1 MRKLAIFLTLL
12 FGCHHGGSPTA
23 PAQAA
28 DLDGKVT
35 SAVTGA
41 ALPSVQITITEANQ
55 AVETATAANGSYEF
69 TSRLVAGSATITAK
83 STGYITVSGTTTLV
97 KGQNHYDIQMQP
109 LP

>member
-1 MRKLAIFLTLL
+1 MRKLALLLVLL
-12 FGCHHGGSPTA
+12 FGCHHGSPTA

-41 ALPSVQITITEANQ
+41 ALPSVQVTIDEANQ
-55 AVETATAANGSYEF
+55 EVETATTPNGTYDF
-69 TSRLVAGSATITAK
+69 TSRLIAGSATITAK
-83 STGYITVSGTTTLV
+83 ATGYITVSGTTTLV